1 MASRMLLSSI
11 STTNTRET
19 HESSVP
25 VNRIL
30 RTVSTALLVGITYY
44 AGTRIG
50 FAWTP
55 SGQPNSTFWPPN
67 AILLAALLLTP
78 RRAWWTFLLA
88 VLPAHMFAQ
97 LQTGVPV
104 WTAVGWFITNISE
117 ALIGAYCITK
127 FSDPAKRL
135 DGVRGILIFVF
146 FGVLFAPLAT
156 SFLDAAAVVITGW
169 GRAYWPVGLE
179 RFWTNALAE
188 LTIVPTVVL
197 CSSKGVSWIRR
208 ITVARLLEA
217 ALLAAGT
224 VLVAVLVFGL
234 QGVSPATTPA
244 LLYVPLPFLLWAAA
258 RFGLGGL
265 SLSLLFLALISTWYT
280 MHGREPFP
288 YASLPQNILSLQ
300 ILFCV
305 VAVPLMFLAAVMA
318 EARSTQESL
327 RRISGSLIEAQDQE
341 RHRIARELHDDLG
354 QELALVKVM
363 LDRLTGE
370 SDAPL
375 KSTLAGLSSRV
386 SAISD
391 TTREISHDLFP
402 RQLEYLGLQQ
412 AVRKLCD
419 EVQRGKEIS
428 VHLTIGN
435 LPDQLQPSTSL
446 SLYRIAQETLHN
458 IITHSQAKNVQV
470 ELASDN
476 GRILFRITDDG
487 VGFDISHEGAGL
499 GLASMR
505 ERVRAVGG
513 SIDISS
519 AQRAGTQIEVR
530 VPFRG
535 HGSDDVPG
543 AA

>member
-1 MASRMLLSSI
+1 
-11 STTNTRET
+11 
-19 HESSVP
+19 
-25 VNRIL
+25 
-30 RTVSTALLVGITYY
+30 
-44 AGTRIG
+44 
-50 FAWTP
+50 
-55 SGQPNSTFWPPN
+55 
-67 AILLAALLLTP
+67 
-78 RRAWWTFLLA
+78 
-88 VLPAHMFAQ
+88 
-97 LQTGVPV
+97 
-104 WTAVGWFITNISE
+104 
-117 ALIGAYCITK
+117 
-127 FSDPAKRL
+127 
-135 DGVRGILIFVF
+135 
-146 FGVLFAPLAT
+146 
-156 SFLDAAAVVITGW
+156 
-169 GRAYWPVGLE
+169 
-179 RFWTNALAE
+179 
-188 LTIVPTVVL
+188 
-197 CSSKGVSWIRR
+197 
-208 ITVARLLEA
+208 
-217 ALLAAGT
+217 
-224 VLVAVLVFGL
+224 
-234 QGVSPATTPA
+234 
-244 LLYVPLPFLLWAAA
+244 
-258 RFGLGGL
+258 
-265 SLSLLFLALISTWYT
+265 

-305 VAVPLMFLAAVMA
+305 VSVPLMFLAAVMA

-327 RRISGSLIEAQDQE
+327 RRISGSLIEAQDKE

-375 KSTLAGLSSRV
+375 KTTLAGLSSQV

-391 TTREISHDLFP
+391 TTREISHDLYP

-470 ELASDN
+470 ELASGN

-487 VGFDISHEGAGL
+487 VGFDVSHEGAGL

-505 ERVRAVGG
+505 ERVRALGG

-519 AQRAGTQIEVR
+519 SQRAGTQIEVR
-530 VPFRG
+530 VPFRE
-535 HGSDDVPG
+535 HGSEDVPG